1 MDRSYG
7 RQASTAKPRPA
18 FRKAALFVCLLFFL
32 MSPACGAKRGAPPQ
46 KNKAEVG
53 MASWYG
59 KKFHGKKTASGE
71 RFNMYAMTAAH
82 KTLPF
87 NSRVRVTNLENNK
100 SVKVRINDRGPWT
113 KGRTIDLSY
122 AAAKKI
128 DMIEKGVVKVRVEVI
143 SLPE

>member
-7 RQASTAKPRPA
+7 RQASTANPRPA
-18 FRKAALFVCLLFFL
+18 FRNAALFVCILLFL
-32 MSPACGAKRGAPPQ
+32 VGTDCGGKRGDHQQ

-87 NSRVRVTNLENNK
+87 NSRVRVTNLDNNK

-113 KGRTIDLSY
+113 KGRIIDLSY